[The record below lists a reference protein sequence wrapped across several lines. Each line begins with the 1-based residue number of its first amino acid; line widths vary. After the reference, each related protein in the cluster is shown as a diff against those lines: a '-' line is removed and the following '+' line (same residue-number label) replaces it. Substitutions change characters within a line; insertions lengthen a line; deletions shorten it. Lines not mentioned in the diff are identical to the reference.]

1 MGNEGENVPKS
12 LLVVFDV
19 VQTFRAWQKKNS
31 N

>member
-1 MGNEGENVPKS
+1 MELKIVSNS
-12 LLVVFDV
+12 TLVIFDV